1 MAANPG
7 KKSAPRAGI
16 KPRRPA
22 PASARR
28 SSRRRRK
35 AGGLVPWRLL
45 LLALLL
51 LVSLGSL
58 AYLVFLHQPP
68 DRLSGELLPAPPV
81 SRPLSAAPVVS
92 DGPAGPGSAQQTADL
107 PADPPGGH
115 ILAEPAPPPEVL
127 PTASPPAEPP
137 TETVPLAAPSL
148 SPLPATADLPQV
160 ALIIDDMGYRP
171 ATERQLLAL
180 DLKLTFSFIPFTPHK
195 EEMLNLARQHSR
207 EILLHLPLEAEN
219 EKWNDIAGLLRTTME
234 QAEIR
239 AGFRA
244 ALDEVPTAVG
254 VNNHLGSRFTADP
267 EAMNRLLAALAETE
281 LFFLDSRTTGASVA
295 TAAAARHGVPFLR
308 RDLFLDN
315 ERDETKIAAQ
325 LEKLIAIASERGWAV
340 GIAHPYPVT
349 LRVLQQEG
357 PALQKRVRLVSLRE
371 LLDHPLP

>member
-7 KKSAPRAGI
+7 KKSAPRAGT
-16 KPRRPA
+16 KPRRPSPA
-22 PASARR
+22 PARR
-28 SSRRRRK
+28 SRRRRRN

-45 LLALLL
+45 VLALLL

-68 DRLSGELLPAPPV
+68 DRLSSDLFPAPPV
-81 SRPLSAAPVVS
+81 SRPLPAAPDPAFAVS
-92 DGPAGPGSAQQTADL
+92 EDPAGPGSAQQPVDQ
-107 PADPPGGH
+107 PVEHPGGH

-127 PTASPPAEPP
+127 PAASPTAAVS
-137 TETVPLAAPSL
+137 TEAVPLAASGL
-148 SPLPATADLPQV
+148 SPPPASADLPRL

-180 DLKLTFSFIPFTPHK
+180 DLELTFSFIPFTPHK
-195 EEMLNLARQHSR
+195 EEMLNLARQRNR

-219 EKWNDIAGLLRTTME
+219 EKWNDIAGLLRTSMG

-244 ALDEVPTAVG
+244 ALDEVSTAVG

-267 EAMNRLLAALAETE
+267 EAMNRLLAELAETE

-295 TAAAARHGVPFLR
+295 AAAAGRHGVPFLR

-315 ERDETKIAAQ
+315 ERDEAKFTAQ
-325 LEKLIAIASERGWAV
+325 LENLIAIAAERGWAV
-340 GIAHPYPVT
+340 GIAHPYPTT
-349 LRVLQQEG
+349 LSVLKKEG
-357 PALQKRVRLVSLRE
+357 PELQKRVRLVSLRD
-371 LLDHPLP
+371 LL

>member
-1 MAANPG
+1 
-7 KKSAPRAGI
+7 
-16 KPRRPA
+16 
-22 PASARR
+22 
-28 SSRRRRK
+28 
-35 AGGLVPWRLL
+35 VPWRLL
-45 LLALLL
+45 VLALLL
-51 LVSLGSL
+51 MVSLGSL
-58 AYLVFLHQPP
+58 AYLVFLHQPA
-68 DRLSGELLPAPPV
+68 DRLSGDLLPAPPV
-81 SRPLSAAPVVS
+81 SRPLSATPGPAPTVS
-92 DGPAGPGSAQQTADL
+92 DSPAGPGSAQQ

-115 ILAEPAPPPEVL
+115 ILAEPALPPEIL
-127 PTASPPAEPP
+127 STESPPAD
-137 TETVPLAAPSL
+137 TLPLAAPSL
-148 SPLPATADLPQV
+148 SPLPASADLPRL

-180 DLKLTFSFIPFTPHK
+180 DLVLTFSFIPFTPHK

-219 EKWNDIAGLLRTTME
+219 EKWNDIAGLLRTTMD

-295 TAAAARHGVPFLR
+295 AAAAGRHGVSFLR

-315 ERDETKIAAQ
+315 ERDEAKIAAQ
-325 LEKLIAIASERGWAV
+325 LEKLIAIAAERGWAV
-340 GIAHPYPVT
+340 GIAHPYPAT
-349 LRVLQQEG
+349 LSVLQQEG
-357 PALQKRVRLVSLRE
+357 PELQKRVRLVSLRE
-371 LLDHPLP
+371 LLQRPLP